1 MSGLINAVGQALASP
16 QFQKSVGKIVAD
28 EFLGLL
34 KQGLNDRETF
44 IKTSAEIA
52 AQAVLDRSQGL
63 ISEED
68 IAALLNKQKAIA
80 QIHANSSEIALR
92 TRIQSVTM
100 RLLDLATGTLASAL
114 KQ

>member
-1 MSGLINAVGQALASP
+1 MSTLINAVGQALASP
-16 QFQKSVGKIVAD
+16 QFQKSALKNVAD

-44 IKTSAEIA
+44 INTSAEIA

-68 IAALLNKQKAIA
+68 MAALLNKQKTIA

-92 TRIQSVTM
+92 TRIQSITM
-100 RLLDLATGTLASAL
+100 RLLDLAASAIASGL
-114 KQ
+114 K